1 MLNISKSKRIKIIVL
16 LALLFGHED
25 LSAQINR
32 EVLVTRHNVVV
43 RKIDSLASLSVG
55 NGRFA
60 FTVDATG
67 LQSFPDRYAKGVP
80 LGTQSQWG
88 WGSFK
93 NDADYKIT
101 EAYRYYDQYGRKVP
115 YTVQLNETPR
125 TKEASNY
132 FRQNVHRLQLGNIG
146 FDLIKKDGKPA
157 MVNDI
162 QNINQTLNLW
172 TGEIKSSFTLEGI
185 PVEVITVGHQDV
197 DLISASVSS
206 PLIAAGR
213 LKIRV
218 RYPYPTGEW
227 TDVGN
232 NWASTEKHQ
241 SAILNNAV
249 NSGLIKRE
257 VDSVTYFTAI
267 SWKGK
272 AQLAEK
278 QQHYFTLTPD
288 QASKVFS
295 FSCLFSEQKVQT
307 EIPSFELTQ
316 NNSKSRWKAFWQS
329 GAAVDFDGST
339 DKRAFELERRIIL
352 SEYLTKIQCSGDF
365 PPQETGLTYNSWFGK
380 PHLEMHWWHG
390 VHFAL
395 WGRPDLLTRS
405 AEWYFKVADKATKI
419 AKVQGFDGLRWQ
431 KMTDNKGNESP
442 SSIGAMLIW
451 QQPHLIT
458 FAELE
463 YRSKKD
469 KKTLEKYKD
478 LVFKTADFMASF
490 AHFDVE
496 KGRYVLGPGLI
507 PAQERFKAETTF
519 NPTYE
524 LAYWEWGVKTAQ
536 EWRVRLGMER
546 NKKWDDV
553 VAKLSPLP
561 LQNGVYL
568 AAESAPDSYTNPEYK
583 TDHPS
588 VLGTYGMLPETSLL
602 NKATMQKTFDLI
614 WKDWSWNDTWG
625 WDFPMTAMTATRLG
639 MPDKAIDA
647 LLMNVQTN
655 TYLVNGHNYQ
665 DERLRIYL
673 PGNGGLLT
681 AVALMCAGWDGNDQ
695 VNPGFPKDGT
705 WKVKWE
711 GFRKMM

>member
-1 MLNISKSKRIKIIVL
+1 MHISKLKIITAFLLLTVL
-16 LALLFGHED
+16 FNSELVF
-25 LSAQINR
+25 AQINR
-32 EVLVTRHNVVV
+32 EALVTRHNVVV
-43 RKIDSLASLSVG
+43 KNIDSLASLSVG

-88 WGSFK
+88 WGSFQ

-101 EAYRYYDQYGRKVP
+101 EAYRYYNQYGRKVP
-115 YTVQLNETPR
+115 YTVQLNESPR
-125 TKEASNY
+125 AKAATNY

-157 MVNDI
+157 TVNDI
-162 QNINQTLNLW
+162 QNINQKLNLW
-172 TGEIKSSFTLEGI
+172 TGEITSNFTLEGV
-185 PVEVITVGHQDV
+185 PVQVITVGHQDI

-213 LKIRV
+213 LKIRIQ
-218 RYPYPTGEW
+218 YPYSTGEW
-227 TDVGN
+227 ADVGN
-232 NWASTEKHQ
+232 NRASAEKHH
-241 SAILNNAV
+241 SELLNNTD
-249 NSGLIKRE
+249 NGGLIKHE
-257 VDSVTYFTAI
+257 VDSATYFTTIA
-267 SWKGK
+267 WKGK
-272 AQLAEK
+272 AQLTEK
-278 QQHYFTLTPD
+278 QQHYFTITPD
-288 QASKVFS
+288 QASKTFS
-295 FSCLFSEQKVQT
+295 FSCFFSEQKATV
-307 EIPSFELTQ
+307 EIPSFQLTQ
-316 NNSKSRWKAFWQS
+316 NNSKSKWKAFWQS

-352 SEYLTKIQCSGDF
+352 SEYQTKIQCSGDF

-395 WGRPDLLTRS
+395 WGRPDLLARS
-405 AEWYFKVADKATKI
+405 TDWYFKVADKAKKI
-419 AKVQGFDGLRWQ
+419 AEVQGFEGVRWQ
-431 KMTDNKGNESP
+431 KMTDNKGKESP

-451 QQPHLIT
+451 QQPHFIT

-463 YRSKKD
+463 YRSKTD
-469 KKTLEKYKD
+469 KKVLEKYKD

-490 AHFDVE
+490 AHFDTE

-507 PAQERFKAETTF
+507 PAQERFKAESTF

-524 LAYWEWGVKTAQ
+524 LAYWEWGLKTAQ
-536 EWRVRLGMER
+536 EWRVRLGLER

-561 LQNGVYL
+561 VQNGVYL

-588 VLGTYGMLPETSLL
+588 VLGAYGMLPETNLL
-602 NKATMQKTFDLI
+602 NKAIMRKTFDLV

-639 MPDKAIDA
+639 IPDKAIDA
-647 LLMNVQTN
+647 LLMNVKTN

-665 DERLRIYL
+665 DDRLRIYL

-681 AVALMCAGWDGNDQ
+681 AVALMCAGWDGNNQ
-695 VNPGFPKDGT
+695 TNPGFPKDGT